1 MKKAT
6 AVFVLLF
13 ALLGLSGFAGAGG
26 GCCAL
31 FASTTTTSSAA
42 TRNVKAS
49 SSASEKVATLHI
61 KGMTCGSCA
70 TAVKRVLTRVD
81 GVKAATVS
89 YEKNSAIVTYEPAKV
104 TPEKIARAVEEKL
117 PTYKARVI
125 K

>member
-13 ALLGLSGFAGAGG
+13 ALLGLSGFASAGG

-31 FASTTTTSSAA
+31 FASTTRTAA
-42 TRNVKAS
+42 ARNVKAS
-49 SSASEKVATLHI
+49 SSASEKIATLHI

-70 TAVKRVLTRVD
+70 TAVKRVLTKVD
-81 GVKAATVS
+81 GVKTATVS
-89 YEKNSAIVTYEPAKV
+89 YEKKSAVVTYEPAKV

-117 PTYKARVI
+117 PTYKAKVI